1 MVKMAAYYLSGTSF
15 RVMPIVTSLT
25 VMDTEVS
32 TCMIQI
38 LCENAVLKFCM
49 SMSSFFQVSM
59 QK

>member
-1 MVKMAAYYLSGTSF
+1 MFLVL
-15 RVMPIVTSLT
+15 PIMTSLI

-59 QK
+59 EK